1 MKPNQ
6 KIRHSL
12 AFVLLTGSLLA
23 SVQAQAGVVVIVN
36 AENPTT
42 ATTADVT
49 RIMLGR
55 LNQFPGAGPTL
66 PMLRSTRWEHWA
78 ECTQKFIGR
87 SPDEVTRNW
96 ATRVFS
102 GQSEPPKV
110 IFTDLEAVQAVA
122 TNPAAIT
129 CVSEGAVK
137 SNSGV
142 RIIAK

>member
-6 KIRHSL
+6 KISHAL
-12 AFVLLTGSLLA
+12 ALALLAGSLLTGIS
-23 SVQAQAGVVVIVN
+23 AQAGVVVLVN

-42 ATTADVT
+42 ASTEDIK

-55 LNQFPGAGPTL
+55 LNQFPGDGPTL
-66 PMLRSTRWEHWA
+66 PVLRSTRWEHWP
-78 ECTQKFIGR
+78 ECAQKFIGR

-110 IFTDLEAVQAVA
+110 IFTDQEAVQAVA

-142 RIIAK
+142 RILAK